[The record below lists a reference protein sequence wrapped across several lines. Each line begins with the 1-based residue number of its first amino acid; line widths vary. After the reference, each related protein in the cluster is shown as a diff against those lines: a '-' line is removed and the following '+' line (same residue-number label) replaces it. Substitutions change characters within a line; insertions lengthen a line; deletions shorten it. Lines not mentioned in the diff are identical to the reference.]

1 MTSVNIDQ
9 IHFILEKKYWLKI
22 YLLYYADTV
31 ALTELEQKLEM
42 AERNFDEQT
51 LDRQIEEMRQA
62 RIIQVILNLQNLKS
76 DTHSS

>member
-1 MTSVNIDQ
+1 MTSVNIDR